1 MQRGPARRCG
11 GGTRGAAAGD
21 REAVLRKAVCGRG
34 ELPAGGVILW
44 CAAGSPVRA
53 SPGGPAVPLPSG
65 MAGGCV
71 RGSQKAVLA
80 MLAGA
85 KIRGR
90 LSRVSSS
97 RR

>member
-1 MQRGPARRCG
+1 MGPV
-11 GGTRGAAAGD
+11 AGD
-21 REAVLRKAVCGRG
+21 REAVLPKAVCGRG
-34 ELPAGGVILW
+34 ELPAGGVNTVVCCREREL
-44 CAAGSPVRA
+44 
-53 SPGGPAVPLPSG
+53 PGPQSVQARVAQQCVFPQGWQVG
-65 MAGGCV
+65 V